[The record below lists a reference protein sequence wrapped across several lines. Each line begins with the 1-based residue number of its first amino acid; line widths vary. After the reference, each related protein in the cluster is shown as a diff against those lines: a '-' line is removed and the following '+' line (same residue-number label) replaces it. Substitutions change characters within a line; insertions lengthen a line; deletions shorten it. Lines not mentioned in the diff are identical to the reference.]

1 MQISKYN
8 FRDLHLRIYSK
19 ETIMNKKNIK
29 YIFGLIFIFAFL
41 PLFAEKTA
49 FNTNLSTAEVA
60 QLNDHQVLIRNIG
73 TYRKISLNPVNE
85 TAKALIN
92 TIIELKPPYL
102 VEIIQKIPY
111 AGNEHIFDTLRKELT
126 DVEGYVGIPYYGE
139 RTGKWYKLYS
149 SAVIDSKTEE
159 PAQTKM
165 QARLEMA
172 PFGVIPMKITIKQTE
187 TELYYESVNTEPVKI
202 QDSGVKIVD
211 GMTCAKTDK
220 MKSFVYAFRDGD
232 SIILYGIG
240 GVDAPNVPVLKSK
253 IDNSFINRVTT
264 FCKFIFD
271 KLK

>member
-1 MQISKYN
+1 M
-8 FRDLHLRIYSK
+8 
-19 ETIMNKKNIK
+19 TKNIAK
-29 YIFGLIFIFAFL
+29 YIFGLIFCIFVLPAF
-41 PLFAEKTA
+41 AQNTT
-49 FNTNLSTAEVA
+49 FNSNLSSEELKQLDA
-60 QLNDHQVLIRNIG
+60 QQVLIRNIG
-73 TYRKISLNPVNE
+73 NYKKISLNPVNN
-85 TAKALIN
+85 TAAHLIN
-92 TIIELKPPYL
+92 IIKDLKPPYL

-111 AGNEHIFDTLRKELT
+111 AGNEHIFDTLRNELT

-149 SAVIDSKTEE
+149 SAVVDSKTVEKSK
-159 PAQTKM
+159 TDM

-172 PFGVIPMKITIKQTE
+172 PFGIIPMHITIMQGK

-211 GMTCAKTDK
+211 GMTCAKTGK
-220 MKSFVYAFRDGD
+220 MKSFVYAFKDGD

-264 FCKFIFD
+264 FCKFIFG
-271 KLK
+271 KLQ